1 MRQSKRKRLATNR
14 ERIISIVQII
24 LILFMLVLIW
34 KIASHL
40 IDEWRS
46 HSFSR
51 NLQKNVIIMEEPESG
66 AALKDGAAK
75 GNPGDTVASK
85 KEDSKEYVTGNIP
98 ASIDFELLREIS
110 EDAVAWLYCPDTKIN
125 YVIAQAE
132 DNEYYLH
139 RLLDGSSANCGT
151 LFMDYRCNSDFT
163 GYNTVIYGHHMKDES
178 MFASLV
184 EYQEQEYYEEHPVM
198 YLYVPGHRY
207 TLELIAGYITETDDL
222 IYSIPATKKER
233 DAVLENAYRLSNFE
247 AGIIAEEEDRI
258 VTLSTCSYAYD
269 DGRYVVI
276 GRIAE

>member
-1 MRQSKRKRLATNR
+1 MEQSKRKRPATNR
-14 ERIISIVQII
+14 ERIISIVQMI

-34 KIASHL
+34 KIVSHL

-46 HSFSR
+46 LDF
-51 NLQKNVIIMEEPESG
+51 NGDLQKSVIIMEERENST
-66 AALKDGAAK
+66 ASKDGAAK
-75 GNPGDTVASK
+75 GSPQGAIASK
-85 KEDSKEYVTGNIP
+85 NEESEEDVTNIP
-98 ASIDFELLREIS
+98 AAIDFERLHEIS

-125 YVIAQAE
+125 YAIAQAE

-151 LFMDYRCNSDFT
+151 LFMDYRCNSHFT
-163 GYNTVIYGHHMKDES
+163 GYNTIIYGHHMKDGS

-207 TLELIAGYITETDDL
+207 TLELIAGYITETDDI
-222 IYSIPATKKER
+222 IYSIPATKKEK
-233 DAVLENAYRLSNFE
+233 DAVLENAYRHSTFE
-247 AGIIAEEEDRI
+247 SGIIAAEGDYL

-276 GRIAE
+276 GRIVE